1 MTDHEP
7 EPGTPE
13 TTPVRRPTP
22 PTSTAPISTAPIS
35 TAPISTAPLSTAP
48 AQTAPTP
55 EVPPTPGRARG
66 AILTGARIVT
76 GLIGVAIAVVTVGA
90 ATLLPLPDHSVSRAP
105 IVVSPAATSQQR
117 VCAGALL
124 VLGNAS
130 GEGASVVSSIGR
142 PTVRFGQ
149 SSGSATSGLLGST
162 DNTSGVAPQVVTL
175 PASTDGARPLIS
187 GAQSQSAATNDVY
200 GLASAECREPD
211 NDTWLVGGATT
222 TGRTTLISL
231 VNPSTV
237 AATVTL
243 TIYSEGGT
251 VNAPGTDGIV
261 VAPGS
266 QKVLSLAAFAPGI
279 ASPIVHVESR
289 GGQIVP
295 TLQQSTIR
303 TLEAGGVDIIS
314 GSASPAKTQTI
325 SGITIADSTAT
336 TARQAEDG
344 FSDLGTVVRVFVP
357 GDKPVSAKIA
367 VATEGG
373 TSKPASVKV
382 DLTAGV
388 VNEVPLDSFPD
399 GNYSVTISAAAPL
412 VAAARVSTVGTDGRV
427 DFAWVGAGTLL
438 RDRALFSVASLSGA
452 ATSPLVHLTNPTSA
466 SQRVVISQRGTTVAT
481 VTVPAGK
488 TVSHSLSGS
497 TSAYRLSGFTRLYAA
512 LSLTGDGQIAA
523 YGITPSSPEPGAIVI
538 HP

>member
-1 MTDHEP
+1 MTDREL
-7 EPGTPE
+7 EPGLAE
-13 TTPVRRPTP
+13 T
-22 PTSTAPISTAPIS
+22 
-35 TAPISTAPLSTAP
+35 
-48 AQTAPTP
+48 
-55 EVPPTPGRARG
+55 TPGRARG

-76 GLIGVAIAVVTVGA
+76 GLIGVGIAVVTVGA

-105 IVVSPAATSQQR
+105 IVVSPAATGQQR
-117 VCAGALL
+117 VCAGPLL
-124 VLGNAS
+124 VLGNSS
-130 GEGASVVSSIGR
+130 GEGASVVSSLGR

-149 SSGSATSGLLGST
+149 SSGSAASALLGST
-162 DNTSGVAPQVVTL
+162 DNTSGVAPQVVSL
-175 PASTDGARPLIS
+175 PASTDGVRPLIS

-200 GLASAECREPD
+200 GLASAECREPT

-231 VNPSTV
+231 ANPSTV

-279 ASPIVHVESR
+279 ASPIVHVQSR

-303 TLEAGGVDIIS
+303 TLEAGGVDIVS
-314 GSASPAKTQTI
+314 GSASPARTQTI
-325 SGITIADSTAT
+325 SGLTIAASTAT

-357 GDKPVSAKIA
+357 GDRPVSAEIT
-367 VATEGG
+367 VATEGA
-373 TSKPASVKV
+373 TSKPSSVKV

-399 GNYSVTISAAAPL
+399 GDYSVTISAAAPL

-452 ATSPLVHLTNPTSA
+452 TAASPVVHLTNPTSA

-488 TVSHSLSGS
+488 TVSHSLTGS
-497 TSAYRLSGFTRLYAA
+497 TAAYRLSGFTSLYATLA
-512 LSLTGDGQIAA
+512 LTGDGQIAA
-523 YGITPSSPEPGAIVI
+523 YGITPASPEPGAIVI